1 MLIGT
6 CLKLQSQSHLM
17 RIYLD
22 SIYSINKNK
31 NKKIENDFLRIP
43 ILRIGM
49 EVETQLDL
57 FTVNRTVDM
66 LKAQVTGSVGSHLV
80 FMCIPG

>member
-17 RIYLD
+17 KIYLD

-49 EVETQLDL
+49 EVEAQLDL
-57 FTVNRTVDM
+57 FIVN
-66 LKAQVTGSVGSHLV
+66 KQ
-80 FMCIPG
+80 

>member
-1 MLIGT
+1 
-6 CLKLQSQSHLM
+6 M

-49 EVETQLDL
+49 EVEAQLDL
-57 FTVNRTVDM
+57 FTVKRTVDM
-66 LKAQVTGSVGSHLV
+66 LKTQVTGSVGSHLV

>member
-6 CLKLQSQSHLM
+6 CLELQSQSHLM
-17 RIYLD
+17 MIYLD

-43 ILRIGM
+43 IARKWKPSWTSSLLT
-49 EVETQLDL
+49 EQQT
-57 FTVNRTVDM
+57 
-66 LKAQVTGSVGSHLV
+66 
-80 FMCIPG
+80 C